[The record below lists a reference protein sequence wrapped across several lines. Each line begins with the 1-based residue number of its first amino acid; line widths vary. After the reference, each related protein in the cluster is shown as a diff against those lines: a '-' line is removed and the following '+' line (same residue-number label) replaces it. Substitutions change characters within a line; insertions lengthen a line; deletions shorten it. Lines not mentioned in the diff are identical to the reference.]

1 MTLSPITPKPG
12 QRIPAPDD
20 FPLHWPDPTQARH
33 LWMLDR
39 MHFPD
44 PVPPVLASLSAD
56 LVAAPFNYAAERYAL
71 PVRLSTL
78 CLNTYLYLGFR
89 PAGAPPD
96 FILRAL
102 NRLKQIAPGVVEA
115 LMANVAADLTQ
126 KYLTAME
133 PVLGRLLECWEQ
145 EWQPE
150 LAQSLADWESFDLS
164 TATMPQ
170 LIAHWEA
177 SLSRLKRAWEIHWLV
192 VLPSFLALSLFDEL
206 YRELF
211 ESDETLGG
219 YRLLQGID
227 NKFLEA
233 DRALWQLSRQAFT
246 LPTVR
251 HVLERCTAEEVMPA
265 LQGSPEG
272 EIFLSELRRYLN
284 TYGQRSSH
292 AEGLTHLSWIEDPTP
307 VLASLKDYAT
317 QPDRDLEAEL
327 RVQAAEREQLTAQ
340 ARKRLAGSPLALER
354 LERSL
359 RAAQAAAFLHEEHN
373 YWIDQRC
380 QYHLRR
386 IILEFG
392 WRFAAI
398 GLLPKPA
405 DVFLLTHHE
414 LRALAVEPT
423 ANSYETLVRERQ
435 AEMERFRAVSP
446 PRFVGTTPWLPPPDE
461 PFGRSLEKVFGG
473 PPVPTSPPVPASTG
487 SAQGH
492 PASPG
497 VARGRACVVRTLNEA
512 SRLKLGDVLVVEATT
527 PAWTSLFAS
536 ASAVV
541 TELGGVLSHAAVVAR
556 EYRLPAVVGVRLAM
570 TTLRDGQMLE
580 VDGNAGVVRVLD

>member
-1 MTLSPITPKPG
+1 
-12 QRIPAPDD
+12 
-20 FPLHWPDPTQARH
+20 
-33 LWMLDR
+33 MLDR

-44 PVPPVLASLSAD
+44 PVPPLLASLSAD
-56 LVAAPFNYAAERYAL
+56 LIAAPFNHAATRYAL

-78 CLNTYLYLGFR
+78 SLNTYLYLGFR
-89 PAGAPPD
+89 PEGAPPD

-102 NRLKQIAPGVVEA
+102 NALKQIAPGVVEA
-115 LMANVAADLTQ
+115 LMARISAGLAQ
-126 KYLTAME
+126 KYLAAMD
-133 PVLGRLLECWEQ
+133 PVLTHLRECWEQ
-145 EWQPE
+145 EWWPE
-150 LAQSLADWESFDLS
+150 LAQSLADWENFNLS
-164 TATMPQ
+164 AATMPQ
-170 LIAHWEA
+170 LVAHWEA
-177 SLSRLKRAWEIHWLV
+177 SLPRLKRAWEIHWLV

-211 ESDETLGG
+211 GTEDAFGVYGLW
-219 YRLLQGID
+219 QGLD

-233 DRALWQLSRQAFT
+233 DRALWQLSRQALT

-251 HVLERCTAEEVMPA
+251 QVLERCAATEVIPA

-272 EIFLSELRRYLN
+272 EIFLAELRRYLN

-292 AEGLTHLSWIEDPTP
+292 VEGLTHLSWIEDPTP

-327 RVQAAEREQLTAQ
+327 KAQAAEREQLTAQ
-340 ARKRLAGSPLALER
+340 ARKRLAGSPPPVRERFER
-354 LERSL
+354 LL
-359 RAAQAAAFLHEEHN
+359 QAAQAAAFLHEEHN

-380 QYHLRR
+380 QYQMRR

-392 WRFAAI
+392 RRFATAGI
-398 GLLPKPA
+398 LPQPSDA
-405 DVFLLTHHE
+405 FLLTERE
-414 LRALAVEPT
+414 LHALAVAPT
-423 ANSYETLVRERQ
+423 ANSYEALVRERQ
-435 AEMERFRAVSP
+435 AEIERFRAVSP
-446 PRFVGTTPWLPPPDE
+446 PRFIGVMPWLSPPDD

-473 PPVPTSPPVPASTG
+473 PPVPTSPPVTSTSG

-497 VARGRACVVRTLNEA
+497 VARGRACVVHTLNEA
-512 SRLKLGDVLVVEATT
+512 SRLQLGDVLVVEATT
-527 PAWTSLFAS
+527 PAWTSLFAT

-580 VDGNAGVVRVLD
+580 VDGNAGVVRVID